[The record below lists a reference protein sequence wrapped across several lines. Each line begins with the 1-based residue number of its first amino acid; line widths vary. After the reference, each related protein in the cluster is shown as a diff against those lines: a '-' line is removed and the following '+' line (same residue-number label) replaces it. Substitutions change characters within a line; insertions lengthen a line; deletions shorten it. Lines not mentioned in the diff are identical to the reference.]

1 MCKSSTNLDRKP
13 TDYAFSQN
21 NSIDSCKCH
30 STKATRIGE
39 TGSVFIS
46 TSFGSTL
53 NYNQHYEL
61 FLQVHPHNLSQTQN
75 NEYILPQLFVPSK
88 KISIQ
93 LLKQSK

>member
-21 NSIDSCKCH
+21 NSIDSCNGP

-39 TGSVFIS
+39 TGFVFIS

-53 NYNQHYEL
+53 NYSPHYEL
-61 FLQVHPHNLSQTQN
+61 FPQVHPHDLFQTQN
-75 NEYILPQLFVPSK
+75 DEYILHRRILCHPKRFQ
-88 KISIQ
+88 
-93 LLKQSK
+93 